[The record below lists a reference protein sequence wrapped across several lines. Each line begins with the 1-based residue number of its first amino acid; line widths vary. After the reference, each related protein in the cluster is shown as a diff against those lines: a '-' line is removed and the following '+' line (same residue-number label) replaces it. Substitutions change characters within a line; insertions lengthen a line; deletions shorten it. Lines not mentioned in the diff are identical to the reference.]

1 MGLEKVKMITA
12 YVNGIENKFYYKERI
27 SPEHAPLGYPY
38 MYHLR
43 HDEDNWSKPITLER
57 FVLVNFFGT
66 VFTKEPVDFGEND
79 YVEIEQFKMERKF
92 VNIRLRRETLFK
104 LFDL

>member
-1 MGLEKVKMITA
+1 MITA
-12 YVNGIENKFYYKERI
+12 YVNGIECKFYYEERL
-27 SPEHAPLGYPY
+27 SPEHAPFGYPY

-43 HDEDNWSKPITLER
+43 HDEDNWTKPIMLER

-66 VFTKEPVDFGEND
+66 VFMKEPVEFGEE
-79 YVEIEQFKMERKF
+79 YYIEIKQFKMERKF
-92 VNIRLRRETLFK
+92 VKFGLRRETLNK